1 MALIPH
7 ELITI
12 IVGCSHTDIAA
23 LCSRRR
29 PGLDANR
36 NRVVRPNQSS
46 LISATS
52 QGVHAST
59 SLGAT
64 LDTLSRKDCRR
75 VVFNSSF
82 ELTPQS
88 YANHQ
93 WLQSVRVF
101 ANGSAWGLVHNEFKP
116 ELSGAP

>member
-1 MALIPH
+1 MP
-7 ELITI
+7 
-12 IVGCSHTDIAA
+12 IAWFD
-23 LCSRRR
+23 RRR
-29 PGLDANR
+29 
-36 NRVVRPNQSS
+36 NQSS

-64 LDTLSRKDCRR
+64 LDTLSRQDCRR